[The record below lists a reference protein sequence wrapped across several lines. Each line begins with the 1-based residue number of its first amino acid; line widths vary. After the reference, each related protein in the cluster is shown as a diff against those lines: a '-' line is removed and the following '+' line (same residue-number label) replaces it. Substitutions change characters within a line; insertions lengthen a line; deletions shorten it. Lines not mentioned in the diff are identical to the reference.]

1 MRLTR
6 RAFTGGAAAAT
17 TFAITGRAQAEEVT
31 LNAVHFTPA
40 QVSYAQSFLKF
51 VAKLNEAGKG
61 VVQIKVR
68 GGPEVI
74 PFAQLGDAQKN
85 GLIDMMNCAAGAYLN
100 LVPEGEVL
108 ATTVK
113 TSAELRANGGYDLL
127 NQYFAK
133 KANAFILAHVDG
145 GAGFH
150 IFTVDAP
157 PTKPDGWI
165 DFSKLK
171 VRSAPLQR
179 DFVEALGAGAVVQG
193 PAEAYT
199 SLERGLV
206 NAHTYT
212 IAGYQGFGWDKF
224 TKFRI
229 DPSYFQTDVL
239 ISMNRAKWDSL
250 PEAAKKILLDVA
262 LAYEKESIA
271 ANQKTTEDEGKQ
283 MIDKGQKVVVM
294 PDAQK
299 ADFLA
304 KASKSSWDRIAK
316 RDPTNIEA
324 LKAKFL

>member
-6 RAFTGGAAAAT
+6 RTFAGGAAAAT
-17 TFAITGRAQAEEVT
+17 TFAITGRAAAQEVT

-51 VAKLNEAGKG
+51 VAKVNEAGKG

-68 GGPEVI
+68 GGPEVT

-85 GLIDMMNCAAGAYLN
+85 GLVDMLNAPAGAYLN
-100 LVPEGEVL
+100 LFPEGEVL
-108 ATTVK
+108 SATAK
-113 TSAELRANGGYDLL
+113 TPAELRANGGYAAL
-127 NQYFAK
+127 NEIFAK
-133 KANAFILAHVDG
+133 KANGIILAHVDG

-150 IFTVDAP
+150 IFTVDQP
-157 PTKPDGWI
+157 PAKPDGTI

-171 VRSAPLQR
+171 IRSAPLQR
-179 DFVEALGAGAVVQG
+179 DFLEAIGAAVIVQG

-224 TKFRI
+224 TKYRI

-239 ISMNRAKWDSL
+239 FTMNKAKYDSL
-250 PEAAKKILLDVA
+250 SEPAKKILQDVA

-271 ANQKTTEDEGKQ
+271 ANQKTTADEGKQ
-283 MIDKGQKVVVM
+283 MIDKGMKVVVM
-294 PDAQK
+294 PETQQK
-299 ADFLA
+299 EFLA
-304 KASKSSWDRIAK
+304 KASKASWDRLEK
-316 RDPTNIEA
+316 RDPANVQA